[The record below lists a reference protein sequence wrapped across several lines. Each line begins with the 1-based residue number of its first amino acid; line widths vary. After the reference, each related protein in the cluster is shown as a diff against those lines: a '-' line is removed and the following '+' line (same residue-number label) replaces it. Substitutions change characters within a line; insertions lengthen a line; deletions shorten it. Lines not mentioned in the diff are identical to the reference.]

1 MSPAHP
7 KAGSRSAFVREN
19 GWFLLGSRA
28 AVALPRRLRDAW
40 LRQSLSAPGLRLGG
54 RPRLLGLRHLRIGHN
69 LNAGNDLWLEAV
81 TAFAGETF
89 DPLLQLGDDCNLSDG
104 VHIACTQR
112 VTIGDGLLCGSHVL
126 ISDHSHGQYGAS
138 AALAQSDPQLRPALR
153 PLSRDKTIDIGANVW
168 LGDGVAVLGGA
179 RIGDG
184 AVIGVN
190 SVVTGEI
197 PPRSIA
203 VGAPARPIRHWDA
216 TTASWLP
223 WQGDTAYRPSVIPS
237 SATTIP

>member
-1 MSPAHP
+1 MSPVP
-7 KAGSRSAFVREN
+7 PEAGSRSAFVREN

-28 AVALPRRLRDAW
+28 AVAIPRRLRDVW
-40 LRQSLSAPGLRLGG
+40 LRRALEAPGLRLGG
-54 RPRLLGLRHLRIGHN
+54 RPRLLGLHHLRIGRN

-81 TAFAGETF
+81 TAYAGETF
-89 DPLLQLGDDCNLSDG
+89 DPLLRIGDDCNLSDG
-104 VHIACTQR
+104 VHIACTHR

-126 ISDHSHGQYGAS
+126 ISDHSHGQYSPS
-138 AALAQSDPQLRPALR
+138 AALAQSDPRTRPALR
-153 PLSRDKTIDIGANVW
+153 PLSRDKSINIGANVW

-203 VGAPARPIRHWDA
+203 VGAPARPIRQWDA
-216 TTASWLP
+216 LTASWLP
-223 WQGDTAYRPSVIPS
+223 WQGNIAHRPSVAPS
-237 SATTIP
+237 SATTTP